1 MTTTLTT
8 NTNSLIIIDSQ
19 VTDWQSLVGNV
30 SPDTIILIL
39 DPTRDGISQIA
50 ELVANYS
57 NLDAIHI
64 ISHGSTGSLLLG
76 SSTLDSGNIADYAS
90 QLTSIGNAL
99 SDSGDILLYG
109 CNVAEGDIGQQFIE
123 QLGMLT
129 GADVAASNDLTGNA
143 ALGGDWVLEAS
154 AGTIESNSIN
164 PDVQYEYLLN
174 TSPTGSISIIGTA
187 IQGVTLTTI
196 NSLADA
202 DGLGAITYQ
211 WQANGIDISG
221 ATASTYTLSQA
232 EVGKAITVIAHYTDG
247 LGTPES
253 VSSAATAAVANI
265 NDAPTGTVIITGTA
279 IQGQTLTASNNLVDI
294 DGLGAITYQWK
305 AGGVTINGANSS
317 TYILTQSEVGK
328 TITVTAHYTDGQG
341 TAETVSSAAT
351 STIANINDLPTGT
364 VTITGT
370 ATQGQTLT
378 ASNNLVDLDGLGSVT
393 YQWQAN
399 GVNINGATSATYV
412 LTQAEV
418 SKAITVI
425 ASYTDGQ
432 GSAETVSS
440 TATGAV
446 VNINDLPTGSVT
458 ITGIVMQGQTLT
470 ASNNLADADGLG
482 IITYQWQAAGVD
494 IGGAIGATYT
504 LSQAEVGK
512 TITVLARYTDG
523 QNTAE
528 TVSSTPTG
536 VVANVNDLPTG
547 TVTIAGTATQG
558 QLLTV
563 SNNLA
568 DADGLGAITY
578 QWQAAGVDIGGAT
591 GSTYTLTQAEVGKAI
606 TVIARYTD
614 GQGTAET
621 VSSATTAPV
630 TNINDA
636 PTGTVTIT
644 GTATQGQTLT
654 ASNNLADADGLGS
667 ITYQW

>member
-123 QLGMLT
+123 QLGLLT

-164 PDVQYEYLLN
+164 PDVQYAYLLN

-482 IITYQWQAAGVD
+482 IITYQWQAGGVD

-591 GSTYTLTQAEVGKAI
+591 GSTYTLTQAEVG
-606 TVIARYTD
+606 
-614 GQGTAET
+614 
-621 VSSATTAPV
+621 
-630 TNINDA
+630 
-636 PTGTVTIT
+636 
-644 GTATQGQTLT
+644 
-654 ASNNLADADGLGS
+654 
-667 ITYQW
+667 

>member
-123 QLGMLT
+123 QLGLLT

-399 GVNINGATSATYV
+399 GVNINGATSATYT
-412 LTQAEV
+412 LSQADV

-568 DADGLGAITY
+568 DADGLGTITY

-606 TVIARYTD
+606 TVTAHYTD

-644 GTATQGQTLT
+644 GT
-654 ASNNLADADGLGS
+654 
-667 ITYQW
+667 

>member
-76 SSTLDSGNIADYAS
+76 SSTMDSGNIADHAS

-123 QLGMLT
+123 QLGLLT

-364 VTITGT
+364 VTITG
-370 ATQGQTLT
+370 
-378 ASNNLVDLDGLGSVT
+378 
-393 YQWQAN
+393 
-399 GVNINGATSATYV
+399 
-412 LTQAEV
+412 
-418 SKAITVI
+418 
-425 ASYTDGQ
+425 
-432 GSAETVSS
+432 
-440 TATGAV
+440 
-446 VNINDLPTGSVT
+446 
-458 ITGIVMQGQTLT
+458 
-470 ASNNLADADGLG
+470 
-482 IITYQWQAAGVD
+482 
-494 IGGAIGATYT
+494 
-504 LSQAEVGK
+504 
-512 TITVLARYTDG
+512 
-523 QNTAE
+523 
-528 TVSSTPTG
+528 
-536 VVANVNDLPTG
+536 
-547 TVTIAGTATQG
+547 
-558 QLLTV
+558 
-563 SNNLA
+563 
-568 DADGLGAITY
+568 
-578 QWQAAGVDIGGAT
+578 
-591 GSTYTLTQAEVGKAI
+591 
-606 TVIARYTD
+606 
-614 GQGTAET
+614 
-621 VSSATTAPV
+621 
-630 TNINDA
+630 
-636 PTGTVTIT
+636 
-644 GTATQGQTLT
+644 
-654 ASNNLADADGLGS
+654 
-667 ITYQW
+667 